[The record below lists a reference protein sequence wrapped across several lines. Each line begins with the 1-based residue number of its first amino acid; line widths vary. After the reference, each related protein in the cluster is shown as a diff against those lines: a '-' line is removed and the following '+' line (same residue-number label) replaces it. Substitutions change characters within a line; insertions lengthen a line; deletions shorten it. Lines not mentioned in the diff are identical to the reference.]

1 MISAAAIF
9 AACDQLSVDEI
20 EVVAPVIESF
30 SPESA
35 PVGAVVTIT
44 GKYLNNVTE
53 AYIGSVKVDIS
64 QKVSDT
70 RMSVKVV
77 NGVTSGVI
85 KLVNPAGNGV
95 SSQTFNCSFAKP
107 VITASLLQA
116 EAEMA
121 HFRHRTECCHKR
133 PLHRRG
139 ADRRP

>member
-53 AYIGSVKVDIS
+53 AYIGSVKVG
-64 QKVSDT
+64 Q
-70 RMSVKVV
+70 
-77 NGVTSGVI
+77 
-85 KLVNPAGNGV
+85 
-95 SSQTFNCSFAKP
+95 
-107 VITASLLQA
+107 TASFTVDA
-116 EAEMA
+116 YTGKTFTATPSEA
-121 HFRHRTECCHKR
+121 
-133 PLHRRG
+133 P
-139 ADRRP
+139 